1 MKEELTEYQE
11 KNITPLNQQI
21 GEYQREEGGNTYDG
35 EGGNTYDGEGASTS
49 TPSKEYYAD
58 ENGNYYE
65 DDGRRHK
72 HPHNDKD
79 KANTKDDIDTYTA
92 YANYIE
98 KNILVNKFEAKVD
111 WNLISVSSIW
121 IFLTL
126 TFFGIF
132 F

>member
-1 MKEELTEYQE
+1 MKEELTTEYQE

-35 EGGNTYDGEGASTS
+35 EGASSS
-49 TPSKEYYAD
+49 TPSKEYYTN
-58 ENGNYYE
+58 ESGNYYE
-65 DDGRRHK
+65 DDGRRQKHTHK
-72 HPHNDKD
+72 E
-79 KANTKDDIDTYTA
+79 KANPKDDIDTYTA

-98 KNILVNKFEAKVD
+98 KNSLVNQFEAKVD